1 MRRNRPT
8 TTVVSEFLGGYV
20 GDVLIPRRIG
30 THDMWNIII
39 GAVFLIGGLSGRIA
53 IRGTDST
60 VGASILGGVLIV
72 WGIIQMVRANSSEE

>member
-1 MRRNRPT
+1 
-8 TTVVSEFLGGYV
+8 
-20 GDVLIPRRIG
+20 
-30 THDMWNIII
+30 MWNIII

-72 WGIIQMVRANSSEE
+72 WGIIQMVRRNSSQE